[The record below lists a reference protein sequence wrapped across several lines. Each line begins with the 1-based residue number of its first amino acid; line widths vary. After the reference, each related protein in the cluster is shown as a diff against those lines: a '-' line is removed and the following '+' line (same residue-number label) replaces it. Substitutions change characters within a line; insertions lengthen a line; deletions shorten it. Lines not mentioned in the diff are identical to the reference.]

1 MQNSEKQIQIE
12 KILDRIAELEDDIE
26 ILRYEIENFSE
37 KENNWE
43 KKVIKK

>member
-1 MQNSEKQIQIE
+1 MQNSEKQTQIE